1 MKDKFSHRAQESRP
15 KQQEQSQS
23 PTALF
28 CFYSVTF
35 VQILKDDET
44 FGEHK

>member
-1 MKDKFSHRAQESRP
+1 MKDKFPHGALRSLP
-15 KQQEQSQS
+15 KQQGQTQS

-35 VQILKDDET
+35 VTNFK
-44 FGEHK
+44 G